1 MGGFYLKI
9 LTNIYDFF
17 KKTDTYKSIQFINL
31 LKFKKKKTCTTHYD
45 LTIYIVVFKSEQ
57 KFSYITLFLY
67 INSFLIICQKKKH
80 AYK

>member
-31 LKFKKKKTCTTHYD
+31 LKFKKKKNVYN
-45 LTIYIVVFKSEQ
+45 
-57 KFSYITLFLY
+57 TL
-67 INSFLIICQKKKH
+67 
-80 AYK
+80 